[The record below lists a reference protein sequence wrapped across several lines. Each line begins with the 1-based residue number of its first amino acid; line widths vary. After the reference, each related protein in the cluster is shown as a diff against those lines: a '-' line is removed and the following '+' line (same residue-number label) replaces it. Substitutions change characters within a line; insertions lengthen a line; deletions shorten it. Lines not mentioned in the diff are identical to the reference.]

1 MSARTSL
8 AAIIKKHTECSNAT
22 AAAAI
27 GDILQ
32 AIVKGAKKEGR
43 VSLPG
48 FGTFSVVKRASRKG
62 FNPRTGERIT
72 IKARKTLRFKA
83 AADLRDM

>member
-1 MSARTSL
+1 LSARSDL
-8 AAIIKKHTECSNAT
+8 AAIIKKHTECSNA
-22 AAAAI
+22 AANAAI
-27 GDILQ
+27 GAVLD

-48 FGTFSVVKRASRKG
+48 FGTFTVIKRAARKG
-62 FNPRTGERIT
+62 YNPQTGETIA

-83 AADLRDM
+83 AAELRDI